1 MARMEIDGESVTA
14 LLMKMDEIDAR
25 CCKGITGN
33 TRAALVDIKGI
44 VLEMRK
50 IAGGFRCGAETR

>member
-1 MARMEIDGESVTA
+1 MPMMEIDEEAVTS

-25 CCKGITGN
+25 CCLGITGN

-44 VLEMRK
+44 AQEMRK
-50 IAGGFRCGAETR
+50 IAGGFRCKAEQR